1 MKERGDPRP
10 PTFIL
15 GHFYGHFYRLLPV
28 AYPLKDAIK
37 DFKSLLSMQN
47 KFGVEEHGFSSP
59 SKLFTHKDL
68 KEDLSKYQFD
78 LKNDDQYFYVIL
90 REIEDFNQDFEG
102 CEETSEKT
110 STSDEDCDDVETEDT
125 VIANPKAGFQ
135 INA

>member
-1 MKERGDPRP
+1 MLSLIFHKNGPNNP
-10 PTFIL
+10 F
-15 GHFYGHFYRLLPV
+15 
-28 AYPLKDAIK
+28 KDAIK

-102 CEETSEKT
+102 CEDTS
-110 STSDEDCDDVETEDT
+110 SSDEDCDDVETEDT
-125 VIANPKAGFQ
+125 VIANPKAGF
-135 INA
+135 

>member
-1 MKERGDPRP
+1 
-10 PTFIL
+10 
-15 GHFYGHFYRLLPV
+15 
-28 AYPLKDAIK
+28 
-37 DFKSLLSMQN
+37 MQN

-102 CEETSEKT
+102 CEDTSSSE
-110 STSDEDCDDVETEDT
+110 EDCDDVETEDT

-135 INA
+135 NAALCLARERHLVSIIENPKRQLLEEKHLMAL